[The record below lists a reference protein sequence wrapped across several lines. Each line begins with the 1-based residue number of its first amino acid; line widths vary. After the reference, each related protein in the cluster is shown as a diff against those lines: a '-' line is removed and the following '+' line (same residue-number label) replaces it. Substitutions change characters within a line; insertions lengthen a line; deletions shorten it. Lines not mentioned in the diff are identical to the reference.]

1 VHILWLCWAIDLAH
15 VLANSFAINNIR
27 PCYCVGNALRPSPL
41 LCNAF
46 PSQHL
51 SATLSERK
59 ANPFAFP
66 SPTHS
71 KGLSSPLHGIGTP
84 WRTHGEASAL
94 PLCAPPERG
103 AKVKRMAYAMGSPSG
118 TNPGEHKANAQHGL
132 GTPERM
138 LSEGY
143 ERTGRTQGE
152 SYLAKHPVDTP

>member
-1 VHILWLCWAIDLAH
+1 MLLRRECFATFPAPLQCIPLA
-15 VLANSFAINNIR
+15 A
-27 PCYCVGNALRPSPL
+27 P
-41 LCNAF
+41 
-46 PSQHL
+46 
-51 SATLSERK
+51 ERHPK
-59 ANPFAFP
+59 RTQSIAFAFP
-66 SPTHS
+66 SPTHC

-84 WRTHGEASAL
+84 WRTSGEASAL

-118 TNPGEHKANAQHGL
+118 TDRGEHKANAPRDL